1 MTWWDEDQPTNPRRP
16 VGPDPTLPP
25 DPTRGLWPP
34 AGPPTSP
41 PPAGGWPPGPPGGG
55 WPPVVPTPPSGP
67 GRRNRRRRRR
77 GTFAALTVAALLA
90 VGAGALLAWASG
102 GHSGIFPTT
111 SNSSNSP
118 ANPVSHA
125 QLNPAAIA
133 AQTDPAIV
141 DVTARLADGSG
152 EAAGTGMV
160 LTSSGEILTNNHV
173 VENAALGGITVK
185 ISNRSDTF
193 PAKVVGT
200 DLVDDIAVLQ
210 AQGASG
216 LTTIPLGNS
225 SQVSVGDGVVAIGN
239 AFNRA
244 GPPTVTDGT
253 VTALGRSITVRG
265 DAGTEQLGNL
275 IETNAQLEPG
285 NSGGPLFNA
294 AGKVVGMNTAAATGA
309 IPESG
314 TNDGFAIPINDVLS
328 IVHQIEAGKSG
339 GNVTTGPAGFLGV
352 SVSDNNSSGF
362 GGGGGGGGGVTVK
375 TVNAGSPADSAGLA
389 PGDQITAVDG
399 QPVTSSTQLTQLIS
413 GKHPGDSVRITWVNQ
428 NGDQHSAT
436 VRLATRQSAN

>member
-1 MTWWDEDQPTNPRRP
+1 MTWLDEDHPTDPRRP

-25 DPTRGLWPP
+25 DPTRVFWPP
-34 AGPPTSP
+34 AGAPAPP
-41 PPAGGWPPGPPGGG
+41 PPGGG
-55 WPPVVPTPPSGP
+55 WPPGGTTPPPGP
-67 GRRNRRRRRR
+67 GRRDRRRRRR
-77 GTFAALTVAALLA
+77 GTVAALTAAAVLA

-102 GHSGIFPTT
+102 GHSGLFPTT
-111 SNSSNSP
+111 SNSSSPP

-125 QLNPAAIA
+125 QLNPTAIA
-133 AQTDPAIV
+133 AQSDPSIV

-152 EAAGTGMV
+152 EAAGSGMV

-185 ISNRSDTF
+185 VSNRSDTF
-193 PAKVVGT
+193 TARVVGT
-200 DLVDDIAVLQ
+200 DLIDDIAVLQ

-216 LTTIPLGNS
+216 LTTIPLGDS
-225 SQVSVGDGVVAIGN
+225 TQVSVGDGVVAIGN
-239 AFNRA
+239 AFNRS

-253 VTALGRSITVRG
+253 VTALGRAITVRG
-265 DAGTEQLGNL
+265 DSGAEQLSNL

-294 AGKVVGMNTAAATGA
+294 AGKVIGMNTAAATGA

-314 TNDGFAIPINDVLS
+314 TNDGFAIPINDALT

-352 SVSDNNSSGF
+352 SVSDS
-362 GGGGGGGGGVTVK
+362 GGGNGGGVTVQR
-375 TVNAGSPADSAGLA
+375 VNPGSPAEGAGLA

-399 QPVTSSTQLTQLIS
+399 QPVSTATQLTQLIS
-413 GKHPGDSVRITWVNQ
+413 GKHPGDPVRITWVDQ
-428 NGDQHSAT
+428 NGNEHSAT
-436 VRLATRQSAN
+436 VHLATRQSAT